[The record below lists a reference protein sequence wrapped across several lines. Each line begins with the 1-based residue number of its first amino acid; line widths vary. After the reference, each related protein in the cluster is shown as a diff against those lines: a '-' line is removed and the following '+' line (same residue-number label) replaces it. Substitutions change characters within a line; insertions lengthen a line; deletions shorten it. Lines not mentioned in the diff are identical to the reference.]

1 MQEIRTRHRAST
13 FGIGEIRAQ
22 LSQIVAEHIP
32 HSTPSD
38 ASGALRGVIEDCD
51 APACTVLDH
60 KRCATLSDA
69 VDERHAANVAAR
81 NGGQKKV

>member
-1 MQEIRTRHRAST
+1 MQEILTRHRTST

-51 APACTVLDH
+51 AAARAILDH

-69 VDERHAANVAAR
+69 VDEIHAANVAAR
-81 NGGQKKV
+81 NVGQKKV

>member
-1 MQEIRTRHRAST
+1 MQEISARHRASP

-32 HSTPSD
+32 HSTPGD
-38 ASGALRGVIEDCD
+38 ASGALRGVIEDCE
-51 APACTVLDH
+51 APARTVLDH

-69 VDERHAANVAAR
+69 VDEIHAANVAAR
-81 NGGQKKV
+81 DRVYEKM